1 MTDQRLHDLL
11 HETVSDVTA
20 SDLADAAWR
29 SGLRARR
36 RRTAA
41 LASGATAV
49 VVGIAGT
56 VALVDRG
63 TAAHGPATGPSSTH
77 PATTPPTATAS
88 PDVPGGATPDAT
100 VAGARVWW
108 GPTVAQEAD
117 LPVWSSLVPP
127 HIDLAADAPDFT
139 RHPMAQAVAAFAVV
153 GDRGLDRLVLVAPDA
168 SLRTLDV
175 SRLGRVSKAN
185 GYRVLPETQS
195 MLSPTGQYLMFP
207 QDGSVEVFTLRTG
220 RWSSVATGTLQTADA
235 TWQSDDSFFLPQ
247 HGARARG
254 PAFDV
259 HGRSSGVWALGDLV
273 SSTGLG
279 PVEWFGRLRMGPLG
293 SAQSGF
299 LSGRVPVRPGDVEN
313 GQGLVVQEEAGRRD
327 VLVYGDPGGGTR
339 CKACEPFVGWQDART
354 AVYESVGT
362 PSRVV
367 GWRVGTHDFGLLSTI
382 DGLATGTFSYISSWA
397 RLWRFQPLS

>member
-11 HETVSDVTA
+11 HDSVREVA
-20 SDLADAAWR
+20 GPDLADSAWR

-36 RRTAA
+36 RRTAS
-41 LASGATAV
+41 LAAGATAV
-49 VVGIAGT
+49 VVGIAGG

-63 TAAHGPATGPSSTH
+63 PAAPGPSTGPSSTH
-77 PATTPPTATAS
+77 PATTPPTATVG
-88 PDVPGGATPDAT
+88 PVPGGSTPDAT

-108 GPTVAQEAD
+108 GPSMAQEAD
-117 LPVWSSLVPP
+117 LPAWPSLVPS
-127 HIDLAADAPDFT
+127 HIDLSAAAPDIA
-139 RHPMAQAVAAFAVV
+139 RAPLAQAVAAFAVV
-153 GDRGLDRLVLVAPDA
+153 GDRGLDRLLLVAPDS
-168 SLRTLDV
+168 SLRTVDV
-175 SRLGRVSKAN
+175 SRLGRVTKAN
-185 GYRVLPETQS
+185 GYRLLPETQS
-195 MLSPTGQYLMFP
+195 MLSPTGQYLLFP

-220 RWSSVATGTLQTADA
+220 RWSSVDTGTLQTADA
-235 TWQSDDSFFLPQ
+235 TWQTDDSFFLPQ
-247 HGARARG
+247 HGAGTRG

-259 HGRSSGVWALGDLV
+259 HGRSSGVWTLGGLV
-273 SSTGLG
+273 STTGLG

-313 GQGLVVQEEAGRRD
+313 GQGLVVQEEAGKRD
-327 VLVYGDPGGGTR
+327 VLVYGDPAIGTR
-339 CKACEPFVGWQDART
+339 CKACEPFVGWQDDRT

-382 DGLATGTFSYISSWA
+382 DGLEAGTFSYISSWA
-397 RLWRFQPLS
+397 RLWRFQPLP